1 MSQTYSGINTPPLEN
16 EYGEH
21 IGPHLPDFTTVMDA
35 CRGRLHKRLSEL
47 LSLEQLCR
55 QAGPLIASRTE
66 ALITVDEFTLPLVSL
81 VIGNP
86 VTAKHCLLVTAGI
99 HGVERI
105 GTQVLIAWL
114 ESVVERCRWD
124 SHWRQQFES
133 EICIVAVPIVNPGGM
148 LRDSRCN
155 PNGIDINRHAP
166 IDAEDK
172 VPFLVGGQRLWR
184 KIPWYRGRR
193 DDDFEPEFIAL
204 KNIIQRYCHSNR
216 PCLAVDFHSGFG
228 FQDHLWI
235 PYAYRR
241 LPIPDIGSYV
251 ALKLLWERNFP
262 HHNYVF
268 GPQAM
273 HYLSHGDIW
282 DYFYQTSRAQG
293 ITLLPLTLEMG
304 SWLWVKK
311 HPQQLFSFA
320 GLFNPTVPH
329 RHARVLRGHLLLIDF
344 LLAAARNIEHW
355 RPKGERER
363 EMQQMAQS
371 LWYRQL

>member
-1 MSQTYSGINTPPLEN
+1 L
-16 EYGEH
+16 
-21 IGPHLPDFTTVMDA
+21 
-35 CRGRLHKRLSEL
+35 
-47 LSLEQLCR
+47 
-55 QAGPLIASRTE
+55 
-66 ALITVDEFTLPLVSL
+66 
-81 VIGNP
+81 
-86 VTAKHCLLVTAGI
+86 TAGI

-105 GTQVLIAWL
+105 GTQVLLAWL
-114 ESVVERCRWD
+114 ETVIERCRWD
-124 SHWRQQFES
+124 THWRAQFEQD
-133 EICIVAVPIVNPGGM
+133 IAIVAAPIVNPGGM
-148 LRDSRCN
+148 LQDSRCN
-155 PNGIDINRHAP
+155 PNGIDLNRHAP

-172 VPFLVGGQRLWR
+172 VPFLVGGQRIS
-184 KIPWYRGRR
+184 KTIPWYRGKRGA
-193 DDDFEPEFIAL
+193 DFEGEFVAL
-204 KNIIQRYCHSNR
+204 QNIIKRYCQVGR
-216 PCLAVDFHSGFG
+216 PSIVVDFHSGFG

-241 LPIPDIGSYV
+241 QPIDDIGSYV

-282 DYFYQTSRAQG
+282 DYFHRQCRADG

-355 RPKGERER
+355 QPSGEQER

>member
-1 MSQTYSGINTPPLEN
+1 MAHHRPTSAHSQQAAGEN
-16 EYGEH
+16 EFYG
-21 IGPHLPDFTTVMDA
+21 PQLPDFTTVMDA
-35 CRGRLHKRLSEL
+35 CRGPLRHRLSEL
-47 LSLEQLCR
+47 ISMEQLCR
-55 QAGPLIASRTE
+55 QAGDLISTRTE
-66 ALITVDEFTLPLVSL
+66 ALVKVDDFTLPLISL
-81 VIGNP
+81 TIGNP
-86 VTAKHCLLVTAGI
+86 STAKHCLMLTGGI

-105 GTQVLIAWL
+105 GTQVLLAWL
-114 ESVVERCRWD
+114 ETVVERCRWD
-124 SHWRQQFES
+124 SHWRAQFTS
-133 EICIVAVPIVNPGGM
+133 DIAIVAVPIANPGGM
-148 LRDSRCN
+148 LKDSRCN
-155 PNGIDINRHAP
+155 PNGVDLNRHAP

-172 VPFLVGGQRLWR
+172 VPFLVGGQRMSKRLS
-184 KIPWYRGRR
+184 WYRGKRGA
-193 DDDFEPEFIAL
+193 DYEIEFIAL
-204 KNIIQRYCHSNR
+204 QNIINRYCHPSR
-216 PCLAVDFHSGFG
+216 PSIVVDFHSGFG
-228 FQDHLWI
+228 FQDHIWI

-241 LPIPDIGSYV
+241 QPIDDIGSYV

-282 DYFYQTSRAQG
+282 DYFYRQCRAKG

-329 RHARVLRGHLLLIDF
+329 RHSRVLRGHLLLIDF
-344 LLAAARNIEHW
+344 LLAATRNMAHW
-355 RPKGERER
+355 QPKGEQER
-363 EMQQMAQS
+363 GMQQMAQS

>member
-1 MSQTYSGINTPPLEN
+1 MKYSDRNHPQNLSVNTESEL
-16 EYGEH
+16 H
-21 IGPHLPDFTTVMDA
+21 GPELPDFTDVMDE
-35 CRGRLHKRLSEL
+35 CRGRLRHRLSEL
-47 LSLEQLCR
+47 ISMEQLCR
-55 QAGPLIASRTE
+55 QAGDLISTRTE
-66 ALITVDEFTLPLVSL
+66 ALIDVKDFTLPLVSL
-81 VIGNP
+81 TIGNP
-86 VTAKHCLLVTAGI
+86 HTAKHCLLLTAGI

-105 GTQVLIAWL
+105 GTQVLLAWL
-114 ESVVERCRWD
+114 ETVIERCRWD
-124 SHWRQQFES
+124 ALWRAQFNTD
-133 EICIVAVPIVNPGGM
+133 IAIVAVPIVNPGGM
-148 LRDSRCN
+148 LQDSRCN
-155 PNGIDINRHAP
+155 PNGVDLNRHAP

-172 VPFLVGGQRLWR
+172 VPFLIGGQRIS
-184 KIPWYRGRR
+184 KAIPWYRGKRGA
-193 DDDFEPEFIAL
+193 EAEVEFVAL
-204 KNIIQRYCHSNR
+204 QNIIKRYCQIAR
-216 PCLAVDFHSGFG
+216 PSIVIDFHSGFG
-228 FQDHLWI
+228 FQDQLWI

-241 LPIPDIGSYV
+241 QPIDDIASYV

-282 DYFYQTSRAQG
+282 DYFHCQCRADG

-329 RHARVLRGHLLLIDF
+329 RQARVLRGHLLLIDF
-344 LLAAARNIEHW
+344 LLAAARNIEYW
-355 RPKGERER
+355 QPSGEQER